1 MKRNTVFSLAMAWI
15 VVFVVMFAAGAMV
28 ADNANAGDA
37 QTIQGMVEKGEKGI
51 TVIKT
56 DEGQTYTILGKN
68 MSQMVGK
75 TVKVTGTLT
84 KGGENRSVVV
94 SSFEEIKK

>member
-1 MKRNTVFSLAMAWI
+1 MKRNTVFGLAMAWV
-15 VVFVVMFAAGAMV
+15 VVFVLLFAAGAMV
-28 ADNANAGDA
+28 AGTAYAGDME
-37 QTIQGMVEKGEKGI
+37 TIQGMVVKGEKGI

-56 DEGQTYTILGKN
+56 DSGQSYSILGKN
-68 MSQMVGK
+68 MAEMVGK

-94 SSFEEIKK
+94 SSFEEIKE